1 MSYRIRETGEYVA
14 TFSAL
19 KSRFPGSLR
28 VTQSKLTVD
37 MLNKIGVDTVLQG
50 PQATGGTVYQYS
62 QFNGLEQVGDQWFT
76 KYILGPIFT
85 DTTDEDG
92 VTTTAAEHQAEYE
105 ARKDA
110 EQANNVRAQRD
121 RLLAECDW
129 VTVKAVDQNAQDS
142 LGIQVPQVWLTYRQA
157 LRDITTHEDFPNLA
171 DDDWPVEPE

>member
-14 TFSAL
+14 TFRAL

-28 VTQSKLTVD
+28 VTQSSLTVD

-62 QFNGLEQVGDQWFT
+62 QFDGLEQVGDQWFT
-76 KYILGPIFT
+76 KYVLGPIFT
-85 DTTDEDG
+85 DTTDENG

-121 RLLAECDW
+121 KLLAECDW
-129 VTVKAVDQNAQDS
+129 VTIKAVDQNAQDS
-142 LGIQVPQVWLTYRQA
+142 LGIQVPQVWLDYRQA
-157 LRDITTHEDFPNLA
+157 LRDVTAQDGFPWTI
-171 DDDWPVEPE
+171 DWPEAP